1 MQSSNQHN
9 FSACSTTACSVAK
22 NNTAG
27 CCSLRGVVTPT
38 LQAPRERWDSTRDL
52 DYMNMH
58 NPVCLSPHCF
68 GAFISQRGGIF
79 HPQPAGFY
87 SGSLAGLRLGLDLFF
102 FFEIEILKNTCV
114 GNKSTW
120 ADKLFCSFV
129 SCRHIICHLAN
140 VDRCACE

>member
-1 MQSSNQHN
+1 
-9 FSACSTTACSVAK
+9 
-22 NNTAG
+22 
-27 CCSLRGVVTPT
+27 
-38 LQAPRERWDSTRDL
+38 
-52 DYMNMH
+52 MNMH

-114 GNKSTW
+114 GNLHGQISSSALLSLADTSSATW
-120 ADKLFCSFV
+120 LM
-129 SCRHIICHLAN
+129 
-140 VDRCACE
+140 